1 MKKSLLTLSLCSAVF
16 MSVAPLQNV
25 FATKSPNIQR
35 TIKHN
40 TPSPVQHTP
49 IFAEFHQL
57 NGINSFNQILW
68 EDYLTDPENDQSLSR
83 MFAEQIKNNLPQIE
97 ASSNMSEEEK
107 QKYRD
112 MANIREPDENDINIY
127 KKLLE
132 AQKYDLGEGV
142 KKDQSKA
149 NDLILEAVDLGSLD
163 AMELIGI
170 RVMHQ
175 IGYTQLQEQGIDLL
189 SLFADNPSNAD
200 SIGAYW
206 AYVAYSYAYGVGRPE
221 NQEKALQYWKKANH
235 LYSMQID
242 PTGFIAYMMGKMIE
256 DKNMNNQPIE
266 DAMQYYKM
274 SANKDNIA
282 AQQAV
287 LKLLNSNKKFE
298 DLTYE
303 PELFMAEHKAA
314 KKEKDAF
321 YTLSELYAQKEWKI
335 YNPKKSIAYLNQAI
349 ALGHDRALLDLARYY
364 EQGYLVKADPAK
376 AAELYK
382 KSLQQGNP
390 TAGILLVNLYENGS
404 KAFKADA
411 KQAKIWRAKA
421 TALYKELGYGD
432 VLPKADEIRLFNRMY

>member
-1 MKKSLLTLSLCSAVF
+1 MKKPLLTLSLCTAILMPF
-16 MSVAPLQNV
+16 IPFQNV
-25 FATKSPNIQR
+25 LASTTPNS
-35 TIKHN
+35 IKHN
-40 TPSPVQHTP
+40 SPSSVQHTP
-49 IFAEFHQL
+49 IFAEFHQRNDMEKFNL
-57 NGINSFNQILW
+57 ALWSEYLIDPTRPQQKIQQMLAKALGMDPAEINIGTSNQTV
-68 EDYLTDPENDQSLSR
+68 DATTQNMPEV
-83 MFAEQIKNNLPQIE
+83 
-97 ASSNMSEEEK
+97 
-107 QKYRD
+107 
-112 MANIREPDENDINIY
+112 DENDLKIY

-132 AQKYDLGEGV
+132 AKKYDLGDGV

-149 NDLILEAVDLGSLD
+149 NDLIYEATELGSSQAL
-163 AMELIGI
+163 ELLGI
-170 RVMHQ
+170 RFIHQ
-175 IGYTQLQEQGIDLL
+175 IGHVGLQKNAIDYF
-189 SLFADNPSNAD
+189 SFFADEPSNAD
-200 SIGAYW
+200 YPAAFW
-206 AYVAYSYAYGVGRPE
+206 AYIAYSYAYGVGRPE
-221 NQEKALQYWKKANH
+221 NQGKALQYWKKANH
-235 LYSMQID
+235 LYSIQID

-274 SANKDNIA
+274 SAHKDNIA

-298 DLTYE
+298 ELTYE

-321 YTLSELYAQKEWKI
+321 YTLSQLYAQKEWKI
-335 YNPKKSIAYLNQAI
+335 YDPKKSIASLNQAI

-364 EQGYLVKADPAK
+364 EHGYLVKADPAK

-390 TAGILLVNLYENGS
+390 TAGILLVNLYENGN

-432 VLPKADEIRLFNRMY
+432 VLPKADEIRLFQRMY

>member
-1 MKKSLLTLSLCSAVF
+1 MKKPLLTLSLCTAILMPF
-16 MSVAPLQNV
+16 IPFQNV
-25 FATKSPNIQR
+25 LASTTPNS
-35 TIKHN
+35 IKHN
-40 TPSPVQHTP
+40 SPSSVQHTP
-49 IFAEFHQL
+49 IFAEFHQRNDMEKFNL
-57 NGINSFNQILW
+57 ALWNEYLIDPTRPQQKIQQMLAKALGMDPAEINIGTSNQTV
-68 EDYLTDPENDQSLSR
+68 DTTTQNMPEV
-83 MFAEQIKNNLPQIE
+83 
-97 ASSNMSEEEK
+97 
-107 QKYRD
+107 
-112 MANIREPDENDINIY
+112 DENDLKIY

-132 AQKYDLGEGV
+132 AKKYDLGDGV

-149 NDLILEAVDLGSLD
+149 NDLIYEATELGSSQAL
-163 AMELIGI
+163 ELLGI
-170 RVMHQ
+170 RFIHQ
-175 IGYTQLQEQGIDLL
+175 IGHVGLQKNAIDYF
-189 SLFADNPSNAD
+189 SFFADEPSNAD
-200 SIGAYW
+200 YPAAFW
-206 AYVAYSYAYGVGRPE
+206 AYIAYSYAYGVGRPE

-274 SANKDNIA
+274 SAHKDNIA

-321 YTLSELYAQKEWKI
+321 YTLSQLYAQKEWKI

-364 EQGYLVKADPAK
+364 EHGYLVKADPAK

-432 VLPKADEIRLFNRMY
+432 VLPKADEIRLFQRMY

>member
-1 MKKSLLTLSLCSAVF
+1 MKKPLLTLSLCTAILMPF
-16 MSVAPLQNV
+16 IPFQNV
-25 FATKSPNIQR
+25 LASTTPNS
-35 TIKHN
+35 IKHN
-40 TPSPVQHTP
+40 SPSSVQHTP
-49 IFAEFHQL
+49 IFAEFHQR
-57 NGINSFNQILW
+57 NDMEKFNLALWNEYLIDPTRPQQKIQQILAKA
-68 EDYLTDPENDQSLSR
+68 LGMDP
-83 MFAEQIKNNLPQIE
+83 AEINMGT
-97 ASSNMSEEEK
+97 SNQTVDATTQNMPEV
-107 QKYRD
+107 
-112 MANIREPDENDINIY
+112 DENDLKIY

-132 AQKYDLGEGV
+132 AKKYDLGDGV

-149 NDLILEAVDLGSLD
+149 NDLIYEATELGSSQAL
-163 AMELIGI
+163 ELLGI
-170 RVMHQ
+170 RFIHQ
-175 IGYTQLQEQGIDLL
+175 IGHVGLQKNAIDYF
-189 SLFADNPSNAD
+189 SFFADEPSNAD
-200 SIGAYW
+200 YPAAFW
-206 AYVAYSYAYGVGRPE
+206 AYIAYSYAYGVGRPE
-221 NQEKALQYWKKANH
+221 DQEKALQYWKKANH

-274 SANKDNIA
+274 SAHKDNIA

-298 DLTYE
+298 ELTYE

-364 EQGYLVKADPAK
+364 EHGYLVKADPAK

-432 VLPKADEIRLFNRMY
+432 VLPKADEIRLFQRMY

>member
-1 MKKSLLTLSLCSAVF
+1 MKKPLLTLSLCTAILMPF
-16 MSVAPLQNV
+16 IPFQNV
-25 FATKSPNIQR
+25 LASTTPNS
-35 TIKHN
+35 IKHN
-40 TPSPVQHTP
+40 SPSSVQHTP
-49 IFAEFHQL
+49 IFAEFHQRNDMEKFNL
-57 NGINSFNQILW
+57 ALWNEYLIDPTRPQQKIQQMLAKALGMDPAEINIGTSNQTV
-68 EDYLTDPENDQSLSR
+68 DATTQNMPEV
-83 MFAEQIKNNLPQIE
+83 
-97 ASSNMSEEEK
+97 
-107 QKYRD
+107 
-112 MANIREPDENDINIY
+112 DENDLKIY

-132 AQKYDLGEGV
+132 AKKYDLGDGV

-149 NDLILEAVDLGSLD
+149 NDLIYEATELGSSQAL
-163 AMELIGI
+163 ELLGI
-170 RVMHQ
+170 RFIHQ
-175 IGYTQLQEQGIDLL
+175 IGHVGLQKNAIDYF
-189 SLFADNPSNAD
+189 SFFADEPSNAD
-200 SIGAYW
+200 YPAAFW
-206 AYVAYSYAYGVGRPE
+206 AYIAYSYAYGVGRPE
-221 NQEKALQYWKKANH
+221 DQEKALQYWKKANH

-274 SANKDNIA
+274 SAHKDNIA

-298 DLTYE
+298 ELTYE

-321 YTLSELYAQKEWKI
+321 YTLSQLYAQKEWKI
-335 YNPKKSIAYLNQAI
+335 YDPKKSIASLNQAI

-364 EQGYLVKADPAK
+364 EHGYLVKADPAK

-390 TAGILLVNLYENGS
+390 TAGILLVNLYENGN

-432 VLPKADEIRLFNRMY
+432 VLPKADEIRLFQRMY

>member
-1 MKKSLLTLSLCSAVF
+1 MKKSLLTLS
-16 MSVAPLQNV
+16 MSTAILMLIAPLPNV
-25 FATKSPNIQR
+25 FATTTPNIQH
-35 TIKHN
+35 TIKRN

-49 IFAEFHQL
+49 IFAEFHQV
-57 NGINSFNQILW
+57 NDIDSFNQALW
-68 EDYLTDPENDQSLSR
+68 EHYLTDPENDQSLNR
-83 MFAEQIKNNLPQIE
+83 LFAKQIKANLAQIE
-97 ASSNMSEEEK
+97 ASTMSEEEK
-107 QKYRD
+107 QQYRD

-132 AQKYDLGEGV
+132 AKKYDLGEGV
-142 KKDQSKA
+142 KKDASKA
-149 NDLILEAVDLGSLD
+149 NDLMIEAVDLGSFD

-175 IGYTQLQEQGIDLL
+175 IGYIELQEQGIDML
-189 SLFADNPSNAD
+189 SIFADHPSNAD

-206 AYVAYSYAYGVGRPE
+206 AYIAYSYAYGIGRPE

-256 DKNMNNQPIE
+256 DKNINHQPIE

-274 SANKDNIA
+274 SANEHNIA

-364 EQGYLVKADPAK
+364 EHGHLVKADPKK
-376 AAELYK
+376 AVELYK
-382 KSLQQGNP
+382 KALEQGNP
-390 TAGILLVNLYENGS
+390 TAGILLVNLYENGT
-404 KAFKADA
+404 KGFKTDA
-411 KQAKIWRAKA
+411 KQAAIWRNKA
-421 TALYKELGYGD
+421 TTLYKQLGYGD
-432 VLPKADEIRLFNRMY
+432 VLPKADEIRLFHRMY

>member
-1 MKKSLLTLSLCSAVF
+1 MKKPLLTLSLCTAILMPF
-16 MSVAPLQNV
+16 IPFQNV
-25 FATKSPNIQR
+25 LASTTPNS
-35 TIKHN
+35 IKHN
-40 TPSPVQHTP
+40 SPSSVQHTP
-49 IFAEFHQL
+49 IFAEFHQRNDMEKFNL
-57 NGINSFNQILW
+57 ALWNEYLIDPTRPQQKIQQMLAKALGMDPAEINIGTSNQTV
-68 EDYLTDPENDQSLSR
+68 DATTQNMPEV
-83 MFAEQIKNNLPQIE
+83 
-97 ASSNMSEEEK
+97 
-107 QKYRD
+107 
-112 MANIREPDENDINIY
+112 DENDLKIY

-132 AQKYDLGEGV
+132 AKKYDLGDGV

-149 NDLILEAVDLGSLD
+149 NDLIYEATELGSSQAL
-163 AMELIGI
+163 ELLGI
-170 RVMHQ
+170 RFIHQ
-175 IGYTQLQEQGIDLL
+175 IGHVGLQKNAIDYF
-189 SLFADNPSNAD
+189 SFFADEPSNAD
-200 SIGAYW
+200 YPAAFW
-206 AYVAYSYAYGVGRPE
+206 AYIAYSYAYGVGRPE
-221 NQEKALQYWKKANH
+221 NQGKALQYWKKANH
-235 LYSMQID
+235 LYSIQID

-274 SANKDNIA
+274 SAHKDNIA

-298 DLTYE
+298 ELTYE

-321 YTLSELYAQKEWKI
+321 YTLSQLYAQKEWKI
-335 YNPKKSIAYLNQAI
+335 YNPKKSIASLNQAI

-364 EQGYLVKADPAK
+364 EHGYLVKADPAK

-390 TAGILLVNLYENGS
+390 TAGILLVNLYENGN

-432 VLPKADEIRLFNRMY
+432 VLPKADEIRLFQRMY

>member
-1 MKKSLLTLSLCSAVF
+1 MKKPLLTLSLCTAILMPF
-16 MSVAPLQNV
+16 IPFQNV
-25 FATKSPNIQR
+25 LASTTPNS
-35 TIKHN
+35 IKHN
-40 TPSPVQHTP
+40 SPSSVQHTP
-49 IFAEFHQL
+49 IFAEFHQRNDMEKFNL
-57 NGINSFNQILW
+57 ALWNEYLIDPTRPQQKIQQMLAKALGMDPAEINIGTSNQTV
-68 EDYLTDPENDQSLSR
+68 DATTQNMPEV
-83 MFAEQIKNNLPQIE
+83 
-97 ASSNMSEEEK
+97 
-107 QKYRD
+107 
-112 MANIREPDENDINIY
+112 DENDLKIY

-132 AQKYDLGEGV
+132 AKKYDLGDGV

-149 NDLILEAVDLGSLD
+149 NDLIYEATELGSSQAL
-163 AMELIGI
+163 ELLGI
-170 RVMHQ
+170 RFIHQ
-175 IGYTQLQEQGIDLL
+175 IGHVGLQKNAIDYF
-189 SLFADNPSNAD
+189 SFFADEPSNAD
-200 SIGAYW
+200 YPAAFW
-206 AYVAYSYAYGVGRPE
+206 AYIAYSYAYGVGRPE
-221 NQEKALQYWKKANH
+221 DQEKALQYWKKANH
-235 LYSMQID
+235 LYSIQID

-274 SANKDNIA
+274 SAHKDNIA

-298 DLTYE
+298 ELTYE

-321 YTLSELYAQKEWKI
+321 YTLSQLYAQKEWKI
-335 YNPKKSIAYLNQAI
+335 YDPKKSIASLNQAI

-364 EQGYLVKADPAK
+364 EHGYLVKADPAK

-390 TAGILLVNLYENGS
+390 TAGILLVNLYENGN

-432 VLPKADEIRLFNRMY
+432 VLPKADEIRLFQRMY

>member
-1 MKKSLLTLSLCSAVF
+1 MKKPLLTLSLCTAILMPF
-16 MSVAPLQNV
+16 IPFQNV
-25 FATKSPNIQR
+25 LASTTPNS
-35 TIKHN
+35 IKHN
-40 TPSPVQHTP
+40 SPSSVQHTP
-49 IFAEFHQL
+49 IFAEFHQRNDMEKFNL
-57 NGINSFNQILW
+57 ALWSEYLIDPTRPQQKIQQMLAKALGMDPAEINIGTSNQTV
-68 EDYLTDPENDQSLSR
+68 DATTQNMPEV
-83 MFAEQIKNNLPQIE
+83 
-97 ASSNMSEEEK
+97 
-107 QKYRD
+107 
-112 MANIREPDENDINIY
+112 DENDLKIY

-132 AQKYDLGEGV
+132 AKKYDLGDGV

-149 NDLILEAVDLGSLD
+149 NDLIYEATELGSSQAL
-163 AMELIGI
+163 ELLGI
-170 RVMHQ
+170 RFIHQ
-175 IGYTQLQEQGIDLL
+175 IGHVGLQKNAIDYF
-189 SLFADNPSNAD
+189 SFFADEPSNAD
-200 SIGAYW
+200 YPAAFW
-206 AYVAYSYAYGVGRPE
+206 AYIAYSYAYGVGRPE
-221 NQEKALQYWKKANH
+221 DQEKALQYWKKANH

-298 DLTYE
+298 ELTYE

-321 YTLSELYAQKEWKI
+321 YTLSQLYAQKEWKI
-335 YNPKKSIAYLNQAI
+335 YNPKKSIASLNQAI

-364 EQGYLVKADPAK
+364 EHGYLVKADPAK

-390 TAGILLVNLYENGS
+390 TAGILLVNLYENGN

-432 VLPKADEIRLFNRMY
+432 VLPKADEIRLFQRMY

>member
-1 MKKSLLTLSLCSAVF
+1 MKKPLLTLSLCTAILMPF
-16 MSVAPLQNV
+16 IPFQNV
-25 FATKSPNIQR
+25 LASTTPNS
-35 TIKHN
+35 IKHN
-40 TPSPVQHTP
+40 SPSSVQHTP
-49 IFAEFHQL
+49 IFAEFHQRNDMEKFNL
-57 NGINSFNQILW
+57 ALWNEYLIDPTRPQQKIQQMLAKALGMDPAEINIGTSNQTV
-68 EDYLTDPENDQSLSR
+68 DATTQNMPEV
-83 MFAEQIKNNLPQIE
+83 
-97 ASSNMSEEEK
+97 
-107 QKYRD
+107 
-112 MANIREPDENDINIY
+112 DENDLKIY

-132 AQKYDLGEGV
+132 AKKYDLGDGV

-149 NDLILEAVDLGSLD
+149 NDLIYEATELGSSQAL
-163 AMELIGI
+163 ELLGI
-170 RVMHQ
+170 RFIHQ
-175 IGYTQLQEQGIDLL
+175 IGHVGLQKNAIDYF
-189 SLFADNPSNAD
+189 SFFADEPSNAD
-200 SIGAYW
+200 YPAAFW
-206 AYVAYSYAYGVGRPE
+206 AYIAYSYAYGVGRPE
-221 NQEKALQYWKKANH
+221 DQEKALQYWKKANH

-274 SANKDNIA
+274 SAHKDNIA

-298 DLTYE
+298 ELTYE

-364 EQGYLVKADPAK
+364 EHGYLVKADPAK

-432 VLPKADEIRLFNRMY
+432 VLPKADEIRLFQRMY

>member
-1 MKKSLLTLSLCSAVF
+1 MKKPLLTLSLCTAILMPF
-16 MSVAPLQNV
+16 IPFQNV
-25 FATKSPNIQR
+25 LASTTPNS
-35 TIKHN
+35 IKHN
-40 TPSPVQHTP
+40 SPSSVQHTP
-49 IFAEFHQL
+49 IFAEFHQRNDMEKFNL
-57 NGINSFNQILW
+57 ALWSEYLIDPTRPQQKIQQMLAKALGMDPAEINIGTSNQTV
-68 EDYLTDPENDQSLSR
+68 DATTQNMPEV
-83 MFAEQIKNNLPQIE
+83 
-97 ASSNMSEEEK
+97 
-107 QKYRD
+107 
-112 MANIREPDENDINIY
+112 DENDLKIY

-132 AQKYDLGEGV
+132 AKKYDLGDGV

-149 NDLILEAVDLGSLD
+149 NDLIYEATELGSSQAL
-163 AMELIGI
+163 ELLGI
-170 RVMHQ
+170 RFIHQ
-175 IGYTQLQEQGIDLL
+175 IGHVGLQKNAIDYF
-189 SLFADNPSNAD
+189 SFFADEPSNAD
-200 SIGAYW
+200 YPAAFW
-206 AYVAYSYAYGVGRPE
+206 AYIAYSYAYGVGRPE
-221 NQEKALQYWKKANH
+221 DQEKALQYWKKANH

-274 SANKDNIA
+274 SAHKDNIA

-298 DLTYE
+298 ELTYE

-321 YTLSELYAQKEWKI
+321 YTLSQLYAQKEWKI
-335 YNPKKSIAYLNQAI
+335 YDPKKSIASLNQAI

-364 EQGYLVKADPAK
+364 EHGYLVKADPAK

-390 TAGILLVNLYENGS
+390 TAGILLVNLYENGN

-432 VLPKADEIRLFNRMY
+432 VLPKADEIRLFQRMY

>member
-1 MKKSLLTLSLCSAVF
+1 MKKPLLTLSLCTAILMPF
-16 MSVAPLQNV
+16 IPFQNV
-25 FATKSPNIQR
+25 LASTTPNS
-35 TIKHN
+35 IKHN
-40 TPSPVQHTP
+40 SPSSVQHTP
-49 IFAEFHQL
+49 IFAEFHQ
-57 NGINSFNQILW
+57 INDIDTFNQALW
-68 EDYLTDPENDQSLSR
+68 EAYLTDPENDQSLSR

-97 ASSNMSEEEK
+97 SSNMSEEEK
-107 QKYRD
+107 RKYRD
-112 MANIREPDENDINIY
+112 MANIREPDENDIKIY

-149 NDLILEAVDLGSLD
+149 NDLILEAVDLGSFD

-189 SLFADNPSNAD
+189 SLFADHPSNAD

-206 AYVAYSYAYGVGRPE
+206 AYVAYSYAYGVGRSE

-235 LYSMQID
+235 LYSIQID

-274 SANKDNIA
+274 SAHKDNIA

-298 DLTYE
+298 ELTYE

-321 YTLSELYAQKEWKI
+321 YTLSQLYAQKEWKI
-335 YNPKKSIAYLNQAI
+335 YNPKKSIASLNQAI

-364 EQGYLVKADPAK
+364 EHGYLVKADPAK

>member
-1 MKKSLLTLSLCSAVF
+1 MKKSLLTLSLCTAILMPF
-16 MSVAPLQNV
+16 IPFQNV
-25 FATKSPNIQR
+25 LASTTPNS
-35 TIKHN
+35 IKHN
-40 TPSPVQHTP
+40 SPSSVQHTP
-49 IFAEFHQL
+49 IFAEFHQRNDMEKFNL
-57 NGINSFNQILW
+57 ALWNEYLIDPTRPQQKIQQMLAKALGMDPAEINIGTSNQTV
-68 EDYLTDPENDQSLSR
+68 DATTQNMPEV
-83 MFAEQIKNNLPQIE
+83 
-97 ASSNMSEEEK
+97 
-107 QKYRD
+107 
-112 MANIREPDENDINIY
+112 DENDLKIY

-132 AQKYDLGEGV
+132 AKKYDLGDGV

-149 NDLILEAVDLGSLD
+149 NDLIYEATELGSSQAL
-163 AMELIGI
+163 ELLGI
-170 RVMHQ
+170 RFIHQ
-175 IGYTQLQEQGIDLL
+175 IGHVGLQKNAIDYF
-189 SLFADNPSNAD
+189 SFFADEPSNAD
-200 SIGAYW
+200 YPAAFW
-206 AYVAYSYAYGVGRPE
+206 AYIAYSYAYGVGRPE
-221 NQEKALQYWKKANH
+221 DQEKALQYWKKANH

-274 SANKDNIA
+274 SAHKDNIA

-298 DLTYE
+298 ELTYE

-321 YTLSELYAQKEWKI
+321 YTLSQLYAQKEWKI
-335 YNPKKSIAYLNQAI
+335 YDPKKSIASLNQAI

-364 EQGYLVKADPAK
+364 EHGYLVKADPAK

-390 TAGILLVNLYENGS
+390 TAGILLVNLYENGN

-432 VLPKADEIRLFNRMY
+432 VLPKADEIRLFQRMY

>member
-1 MKKSLLTLSLCSAVF
+1 MKKPLLTLSLCTAILMPF
-16 MSVAPLQNV
+16 IPFQNV
-25 FATKSPNIQR
+25 LASTTPNS
-35 TIKHN
+35 IKHN
-40 TPSPVQHTP
+40 SPSSVQHTP
-49 IFAEFHQL
+49 IFAEFHQRNDMEKFNL
-57 NGINSFNQILW
+57 ALWNEYLIDPTRPQQKIQQMLAKALGMDPAEINIGTSNQTV
-68 EDYLTDPENDQSLSR
+68 DATTQNMPEG
-83 MFAEQIKNNLPQIE
+83 
-97 ASSNMSEEEK
+97 
-107 QKYRD
+107 
-112 MANIREPDENDINIY
+112 DENDLKIY

-132 AQKYDLGEGV
+132 AKKYDLGDDV

-149 NDLILEAVDLGSLD
+149 NDLIYEATELGSSQAL
-163 AMELIGI
+163 ELLGI
-170 RVMHQ
+170 RFIHQ
-175 IGYTQLQEQGIDLL
+175 IGHVGLQKNAIDYF
-189 SLFADNPSNAD
+189 SFFADEPSNAD
-200 SIGAYW
+200 YPAAFW
-206 AYVAYSYAYGVGRPE
+206 AYIAYSYAYGVGRPE
-221 NQEKALQYWKKANH
+221 DQEKALQYWKKANH

-274 SANKDNIA
+274 SAHKDNIA

-298 DLTYE
+298 ELTYE

-321 YTLSELYAQKEWKI
+321 YTLSQLYAQKEWKI
-335 YNPKKSIAYLNQAI
+335 YDPKKSIASLNQAI

-364 EQGYLVKADPAK
+364 EHGYLVKADPAK

-390 TAGILLVNLYENGS
+390 TAGILLVNLYENGN

-432 VLPKADEIRLFNRMY
+432 VLPKADEIRLFQRMY

>member
-1 MKKSLLTLSLCSAVF
+1 MKKPLLTLSLCTAILMPF
-16 MSVAPLQNV
+16 IPFQNV
-25 FATKSPNIQR
+25 LASTTPNS
-35 TIKHN
+35 IKHN
-40 TPSPVQHTP
+40 SPSSVQHTP
-49 IFAEFHQL
+49 IFAEFHQRNDMEKFNL
-57 NGINSFNQILW
+57 ALWNEYLIDPTRPQQKIQQMLAKALGMDPAEINIGTSNQTV
-68 EDYLTDPENDQSLSR
+68 DATTQNMPEV
-83 MFAEQIKNNLPQIE
+83 
-97 ASSNMSEEEK
+97 
-107 QKYRD
+107 
-112 MANIREPDENDINIY
+112 DENDLKIY

-132 AQKYDLGEGV
+132 AKKYDLGDGV

-149 NDLILEAVDLGSLD
+149 NDLIYEATELGSSQAL
-163 AMELIGI
+163 ELLGI
-170 RVMHQ
+170 RFIHQ
-175 IGYTQLQEQGIDLL
+175 IGHVGLQKNAIDYF
-189 SLFADNPSNAD
+189 SFFADEPSNAD
-200 SIGAYW
+200 YPAAFW
-206 AYVAYSYAYGVGRPE
+206 AYIAYSYAYGVGRPE
-221 NQEKALQYWKKANH
+221 DQEKALQYWKKANH

-274 SANKDNIA
+274 SAHKDNIA

-298 DLTYE
+298 ELTYE

-321 YTLSELYAQKEWKI
+321 YTLSQLYAQKEWKI
-335 YNPKKSIAYLNQAI
+335 YDPKKSIAYLNQAI

-364 EQGYLVKADPAK
+364 EHGYLVKADPAK

-432 VLPKADEIRLFNRMY
+432 VLPKADEIRLFQRMY

>member
-1 MKKSLLTLSLCSAVF
+1 MKKPLLTLSLCTAILMPF
-16 MSVAPLQNV
+16 IPFQNV
-25 FATKSPNIQR
+25 LASTTPNS
-35 TIKHN
+35 IKHN
-40 TPSPVQHTP
+40 SPSSVQHTP
-49 IFAEFHQL
+49 IFAEFHQRNDMEKFNL
-57 NGINSFNQILW
+57 ALWSEYLIDPTRPQQKIQQMLAKALGMDPAEINIGTSNQTV
-68 EDYLTDPENDQSLSR
+68 DATTQNMPEV
-83 MFAEQIKNNLPQIE
+83 
-97 ASSNMSEEEK
+97 
-107 QKYRD
+107 
-112 MANIREPDENDINIY
+112 DENDLKIY

-132 AQKYDLGEGV
+132 AKKYDLGDGV

-149 NDLILEAVDLGSLD
+149 NDLIYEATELGSSQAL
-163 AMELIGI
+163 ELLGI
-170 RVMHQ
+170 RFIHQ
-175 IGYTQLQEQGIDLL
+175 IGHVGLQKNAIDYF
-189 SLFADNPSNAD
+189 SFFADEPSNAD
-200 SIGAYW
+200 YPAAFW
-206 AYVAYSYAYGVGRPE
+206 AYIAYSYAYGVGRPE
-221 NQEKALQYWKKANH
+221 DQEKALQYWKKANH
-235 LYSMQID
+235 LYSIQID

-274 SANKDNIA
+274 SAHKDNIA

-298 DLTYE
+298 ELTYE

-321 YTLSELYAQKEWKI
+321 YTLSQLYAQKEWKI
-335 YNPKKSIAYLNQAI
+335 YDPKKSIASLNQAI

-364 EQGYLVKADPAK
+364 EHGYLVKADPAK

-390 TAGILLVNLYENGS
+390 TAGILLVNLYENGN

-432 VLPKADEIRLFNRMY
+432 VLPKADEIRLFQRMY